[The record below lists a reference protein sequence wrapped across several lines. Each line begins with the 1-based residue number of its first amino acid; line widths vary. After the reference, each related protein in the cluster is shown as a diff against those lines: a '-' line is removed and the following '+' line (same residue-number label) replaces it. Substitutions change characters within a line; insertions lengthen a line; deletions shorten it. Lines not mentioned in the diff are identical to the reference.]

1 MCRNHATVRSLLAQL
16 VGSSTGPTVAD
27 MEAGLEN
34 FSRGTPRHVDV
45 LLVVMEPYFRALE
58 TGARAAELGREL
70 GIPRV
75 EAIANKART
84 PEDERAIREFCESRA
99 IPIVGWVPFDEAV
112 LAAERAGKALLDHSP
127 GSPTAAAV
135 SAIADALLA
144 QHRAGNPEGMR

>member
-1 MCRNHATVRSLLAQL
+1 MCRNHATVRSLLAEL
-16 VGSSTGPTVAD
+16 VGSATGPTVAD

-34 FSRGTPRHVDV
+34 FSRGTPRHVDA

-84 PEDERAIREFCESRA
+84 PEDERAVQEFCDARE
-99 IPIVGWVPFDEAV
+99 IPIAGWVPFDENV
-112 LAAERAGKALLDHSP
+112 LAAERSGRAVIDAYPESP
-127 GSPTAAAV
+127 VV
-135 SAIADALLA
+135 SALA
-144 QHRAGNPEGMR
+144 SVAEGLRQA

>member
-1 MCRNHATVRSLLAQL
+1 MCRNHATVRSLLAEL
-16 VGSSTGPTVAD
+16 VGTSTGPTVAD

-34 FSRGTPRHVDV
+34 FSRGTPRHVDA

-84 PEDERAIREFCESRA
+84 PEDEAAVREFCEARG
-99 IPIVGWVPFDEAV
+99 IPIAGWIPFDEAV
-112 LAAERAGKALLDHSP
+112 LAAERGGRALLDASP
-127 GSPTAAAV
+127 DSPAVRALSSVAAKFG
-135 SAIADALLA
+135 
-144 QHRAGNPEGMR
+144 GN

>member
-1 MCRNHATVRSLLAQL
+1 MCRNHATVRSLLAEL
-16 VGSSTGPTVAD
+16 VGASTGPTVAD

-34 FSRGTPRHVDV
+34 FSRGTPRHVDA

-84 PEDERAIREFCESRA
+84 PEDERAVREFCEARA
-99 IPIVGWVPFDEAV
+99 IPIAGWVPFDEAV
-112 LAAERAGKALLDHSP
+112 LSAERAGKGLLDHAP

-135 SAIADALLA
+135 SAIADALLT
-144 QHRAGNPEGMR
+144 QRWIGEPEEAR

>member
-34 FSRGTPRHVDV
+34 FSRGTPRHVDA
-45 LLVVMEPYFRALE
+45 LLVVLEPYFRALE

-84 PEDERAIREFCESRA
+84 PEDETAVREFCEARG
-99 IPIVGWVPFDEAV
+99 IPIAGWVPFDESV
-112 LAAERAGKALLDHSP
+112 LAAERGGRAVLDASP
-127 GSPTAAAV
+127 GSPVV
-135 SAIADALLA
+135 SALERVAERFREA
-144 QHRAGNPEGMR
+144 

>member
-16 VGSSTGPTVAD
+16 VGNSTGPTVAD

-34 FSRGTPRHVDV
+34 FSRGTPRHVDA

-58 TGARAAELGREL
+58 TGARAADLGREL

-75 EAIANKART
+75 QAIANKART
-84 PEDERAIREFCESRA
+84 PEDERAVSEYCAARG
-99 IPIVGWVPFDEAV
+99 IPIAGWVPFDESV
-112 LAAERAGKALLDHSP
+112 LSAERAGRGLLDHAPESP
-127 GSPTAAAV
+127 AVAAV

-144 QHRAGNPEGMR
+144 QHRVGNPEGLR